1 MNDTKFTK
9 GEWYAHP
16 NGVGCGGIAIVN
28 TPNGCVIPKSEDIA
42 KQLDIEFRVTG
53 GNFITHEFYCTYQD
67 FQTLIELANPYMK
80 ANKA

>member
-1 MNDTKFTK
+1 MSGYSKSTRTPVEQNLV
-9 GEWYAHP
+9 P
-16 NGVGCGGIAIVN
+16 NFEGVI
-28 TPNGCVIPKSEDIA
+28 DIA